1 MKNNLITIN
10 LNRMFSSNCILGEG
24 LLVKNSQ
31 AAWVDIEKNNL
42 FIVENMNLYKYFIAN
57 KPSIVFNFI
66 DDKVILGTD
75 IGLVSFNLKDKK
87 ENIVSYAP
95 HKNKIKEYRSND
107 GGFFGEY
114 KLLSFMHRSDP
125 MNNPGMIYLL
135 LKDSYL
141 LLDDGLHIPNS
152 FIEIGPQEI
161 LISDSLKSQIWL
173 YKVDN
178 DGSLL
183 DKILWAQLE
192 SGIAPDGGC
201 IINDL
206 IFITLWDGSSIAVFN
221 KDGTLLTNLSLPV
234 IRPTNCKFDSVSSQ
248 LWITSASEG
257 MSKDDIE
264 LYPSSGNTFIYD
276 LEIKNQ
282 C

>member
-1 MKNNLITIN
+1 MENNLITIN
-10 LNRMFSSNCILGEG
+10 LNKIISSNCILGEG
-24 LLVKNSQ
+24 LFVKNFQ
-31 AAWVDIEKNNL
+31 AAWVDIHKNHL
-42 FIVENMNLYKYFIAN
+42 FILENMSLSKYFITN
-57 KPSIVFNFI
+57 KPSVVFNVI

-75 IGLVSFNLKDKK
+75 IGLVSYSLEDKK
-87 ENIVSYAP
+87 ESILSYVP

-107 GGFFGEY
+107 GGFCGEH
-114 KLLSFMHRSDP
+114 KLLSYMHRSDP
-125 MNNPGMIYLL
+125 KNNPGMIYIL

-152 FIEIGPQEI
+152 FIEIRPFEI
-161 LISDSLKSQIWL
+161 LISDSLKGQIWL
-173 YKVDN
+173 YKIDN

-206 IFITLWDGSSIAVFN
+206 IFIALWDGSSIAVFN

-248 LWITSASEG
+248 LWLTSASEG
-257 MSKDDIE
+257 LSKDDIE

-276 LEIKNQ
+276 LEIKH
-282 C
+282 